1 MLKCHRSE
9 LLALSFGAVFAIA
22 ISPNAF
28 AQSKKLS
35 YEQAWA
41 QCKSEVNRTVPGDR
55 AWQEPQPAGPACIST
70 VIASRKRNDRVR
82 QSPGSALLRM
92 RLIGHASDVVPDVRL
107 LLLSQ
112 SGRYKRQGGMEA
124 PPNRGVPG
132 ILE

>member
-1 MLKCHRSE
+1 MSKLGRS
-9 LLALSFGAVFAIA
+9 ANRKSIAQFRAIR
-22 ISPNAF
+22 P
-28 AQSKKLS
+28 
-35 YEQAWA
+35 
-41 QCKSEVNRTVPGDR
+41 R
-55 AWQEPQPAGPACIST
+55 QEPQPAGPACIST

-92 RLIGHASDVVPDVRL
+92 RLIRHASDVDPDVRL